1 MTTTPTRT
9 GGPATIP
16 GLARLRPLLGEIND
30 TKRIRT
36 AASVASLASRAF
48 GRTWR
53 LLLAGHDVGLVA
65 MRETALAVA
74 AARLGGI
81 GPDILHDAGMAGE
94 EIHEILISAIDAV
107 ADALGP
113 DLAEPL
119 RDSLRASI
127 GHDLAD
133 APEFVDR
140 LARQPRA
147 GATRPGHP
155 RIILEPPEDHAEHCQ
170 MTAVYGVLVALRTG
184 ADPAVPFLAGLSH
197 HFHNAYL
204 PDSGFAGE
212 ELLGPRLAPIMAR
225 FTAQAMAQ
233 LPDPLAARV
242 ADARTVLDHAASPE
256 ARAFHAADVLDRV
269 LQMEHY
275 AQVSAF
281 ELRQALDDLELVHA
295 GPLQAFQN
303 AVLAEAGLLG

>member
-1 MTTTPTRT
+1 MACSSRSGPGPTR
-9 GGPATIP
+9 P
-16 GLARLRPLLGEIND
+16 
-30 TKRIRT
+30 
-36 AASVASLASRAF
+36 S
-48 GRTWR
+48 
-53 LLLAGHDVGLVA
+53 
-65 MRETALAVA
+65 
-74 AARLGGI
+74 
-81 GPDILHDAGMAGE
+81 
-94 EIHEILISAIDAV
+94 
-107 ADALGP
+107 
-113 DLAEPL
+113 
-119 RDSLRASI
+119 
-127 GHDLAD
+127 
-133 APEFVDR
+133 
-140 LARQPRA
+140 
-147 GATRPGHP
+147 
-155 RIILEPPEDHAEHCQ
+155 
-170 MTAVYGVLVALRTG
+170 
-184 ADPAVPFLAGLSH
+184 PFLAGLSH

-212 ELLGPRLAPIMAR
+212 ELLGARLAPIMAR

-242 ADARTVLDHAASPE
+242 ADARTVLDHADSPE